1 MLKRVASWV
10 PYHILVRDQ
19 IQTGARY
26 RIKMELVFIII
37 QQVIIMFLL
46 AGVGYV
52 MFRCKK
58 ITKEGSTVIGNIL
71 IYLSLPCVVLNG
83 FLVEST
89 GENFKGLAISAA
101 LGLLT
106 IVISG
111 LLARL
116 VLGKSAID
124 NFAATFANPAFFGI
138 PLVIASFSREAVFY
152 LAAYI
157 AFTNLGQW
165 TYGVYLL
172 NREKKNGEK
181 GENILLKLIKAPFMV
196 GIVIGLFFF
205 LSGLKMPAIPAKC
218 VTALADITTP
228 LAMFTIG
235 IYLAQTDIKK
245 LFTKLSL
252 YKVALVRMLL
262 CPLVMLGILFLIP
275 QDYFALKMTLLIG
288 AACPVGSNVAVY
300 AQLHDC
306 DYPYAVETVI
316 ISTLVSIVT
325 IPGIVAIANF
335 IW

>member
-1 MLKRVASWV
+1 MQ
-10 PYHILVRDQ
+10 LV
-19 IQTGARY
+19 
-26 RIKMELVFIII
+26 LIII

-46 AGVGYV
+46 AGIGYL
-52 MFRCKK
+52 MFRFGK
-58 ITKEGSTVIGNIL
+58 ITKDGSKVIGNIL

-83 FLVEST
+83 FLVERT
-89 GENFKGLAISAA
+89 AEALKGLAISAA

-106 IVISG
+106 IIVSG

-116 VLGKSAID
+116 VLGKSPID

-138 PLVIASFSREAVFY
+138 PLVIASFSKDTVFY

-172 NREKKNGEK
+172 NREKGETGK
-181 GENILLKLIKAPFMV
+181 GENIFLKLIKAPFMV

-218 VTALADITTP
+218 VTFLADITTP

-235 IYLAQTDIKK
+235 IYLAQTDIKR
-245 LFTKLSL
+245 LFTKISL
-252 YKVALVRMLL
+252 YKVALVRMIL
-262 CPLVMLGILFLIP
+262 CPLVMLAILMFIP
-275 QDYFALKMTLLIG
+275 QEYFALKMTLLIG

-300 AQLHDC
+300 AQLHGN

-325 IPGIVAIANF
+325 MPALVALANF
-335 IW
+335 VW

>member
-1 MLKRVASWV
+1 M
-10 PYHILVRDQ
+10 Q
-19 IQTGARY
+19 
-26 RIKMELVFIII
+26 LVFIII
-37 QQVIIMFLL
+37 KQVIIMFLL
-46 AGVGYV
+46 AGIGFV
-52 MFRCKK
+52 MFRNKK
-58 ITKEGSTVIGNIL
+58 ITKEGSRSIGNIL

-83 FLVEST
+83 FLVERT
-89 GENFKGLAISAA
+89 PENLKGLFLSAV

-106 IVISG
+106 IIISG
-111 LLARL
+111 SLARL
-116 VLGKSAID
+116 VLGRGAID

-138 PLVIASFSREAVFY
+138 PLVIASFSRDKVFY

-172 NREKKNGEK
+172 NREKNEGKK
-181 GENILLKLIKAPFMV
+181 GEDIFLKLIKAPFMV

-205 LSGLKMPAIPAKC
+205 LSGLKMPEIPGKC
-218 VTALADITTP
+218 VNFLADITTP

-235 IYLAQTDIKK
+235 IYLAQTDIKR

-252 YKVALVRMLL
+252 YKVALVRMVL
-262 CPLVMLGILFLIP
+262 CPLVMLGILYFLP
-275 QDYFALKMTLLIG
+275 REYYALKMTLLIG

-300 AQLHDC
+300 AELHEG

-325 IPGIVAIANF
+325 IPGLVALADF